1 MTLEV
6 FVFPQVNFCKLL
18 YASAG
23 RPWLFFLCFFFFFFF
38 ILSYSDY
45 LCISLITVHSSFL
58 PGVKGNAHMHTSTRI
73 TPPISP
79 CYRKIISGNTPLI
92 MIHIWVI
99 HNLGQPQRACVTLA
113 LELPSVKVM
122 RMRPL
127 CDMLL
132 FSNLIL
138 FISLM
143 FLNEIALHIK
153 STGGLSSVCKAKS
166 CTVIPRLQSAPD

>member
-6 FVFPQVNFCKLL
+6 FVFPQVNFCKLV

-23 RPWLFFLCFFFFFFF
+23 RPWLFFLCFFFFFI

-122 RMRPL
+122 RMRPS

-132 FSNLIL
+132 FSNFIL
-138 FISLM
+138 FISLT
-143 FLNEIALHIK
+143 
-153 STGGLSSVCKAKS
+153 SGGLSSVCKAKS
-166 CTVIPRLQSAPD
+166 CTVIPGLQSAPD